1 MIKEGVHKDGRPF
14 LGNDRY
20 EGMIHDLLIRCG
32 MGYVHVSSSQINHIS
47 YASSR
52 QFPFFS
58 QEKIIMRIK
67 EECTFIYQV
76 SEYT

>member
-32 MGYVHVSSSQINHIS
+32 MGYVYVSSSHINNLC

-52 QFPFFS
+52 QLAFFS
-58 QEKIIMRIK
+58 REN
-67 EECTFIYQV
+67 YLA
-76 SEYT
+76 Y

>member
-32 MGYVHVSSSQINHIS
+32 MG
-47 YASSR
+47 
-52 QFPFFS
+52 
-58 QEKIIMRIK
+58 M
-67 EECTFIYQV
+67 CM
-76 SEYT
+76 